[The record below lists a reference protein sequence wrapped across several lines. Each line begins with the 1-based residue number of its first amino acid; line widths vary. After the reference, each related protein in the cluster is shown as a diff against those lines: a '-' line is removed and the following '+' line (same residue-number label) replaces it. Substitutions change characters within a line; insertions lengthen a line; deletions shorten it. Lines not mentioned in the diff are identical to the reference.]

1 MKFATGI
8 LVGLCIVGAMGIP
21 SVQEVEGEAE
31 TDGLAGEHFWSFSN
45 MVDDTPVSGM
55 LRLGVMKVTDDHY
68 LCSGVFTFTDPM
80 PLEFTTFGNMERLDK
95 EVRATLCL
103 QGIRCVDGY
112 CTVGIDMM
120 TVTMDP
126 NTLSGPSEGI
136 GVYHGATERS
146 AGEVVYLGREAPE
159 DGTP

>member
-8 LVGLCIVGAMGIP
+8 LVGLCIVGATGIRP
-21 SVQEVEGEAE
+21 VHKVVGQGE
-31 TDGLAGEHFWSFSN
+31 TDALAGEHFWSFSN
-45 MVDDTPVSGM
+45 TVDDTRVSGM

-80 PLEFTTFGNMERLDK
+80 PFEFTTFGNMERLET
-95 EVRATLCL
+95 EVRVTLCV
-103 QGIRCVDGY
+103 QGIRCVDGS

-120 TVTMDP
+120 TITMDP

-136 GVYHGATERS
+136 GVYHGATEHS
-146 AGEVVYLGREAPE
+146 VGEVVYLGREVPE